1 MRIQRTFTIGLQI
14 AIQQL
19 CESLGL
25 SISEDEVRIIAMR
38 GSITGF
44 IDVRDLINRF
54 EQPVS
59 RIFMEIE
66 RAEEL
71 IQ

>member
-1 MRIQRTFTIGLQI
+1 MRIQRTFAVGLQI

-25 SISEDEVRIIAMR
+25 SITEDEARLMAMR
-38 GSITGF
+38 AAISGF
-44 IDVRDLINRF
+44 VDVRDLINRF

-59 RIFMEIE
+59 RIFMEID